1 MGEESMKNSQ
11 NFHRQ
16 EGLMSM
22 CYVKLKFKV
31 SKHIYCPFLEFNY
44 HLTQMSTVFKFFTM
58 MTWLAKLLGNIH

>member
-1 MGEESMKNSQ
+1 
-11 NFHRQ
+11 
-16 EGLMSM
+16 MSM